1 VGSVDLLRAT
11 LPNSQRTGISAQ
23 LVAPMDSFARRLD
36 ALMTERGLGVRAVAD
51 RVPCDPSVVSRLRRG
66 LARPSPRMARG
77 LDLALGAGGEL
88 IALASQA
95 PASSSSAPM
104 AEDLR
109 VGQVAPELVDYFR
122 GQLPG
127 HYQADMFLGPLH
139 LIPTVQTQAEL
150 IIRLAKAADATV
162 RRGLLGVGT
171 AYTALLGWLYQDA
184 GDLPAS
190 AHWRDVTLGLAHR
203 AGDPQLVSYA
213 LTNKAMLA
221 VDYEDGHAVVDFTQ
235 AALIDEDRLCPKV
248 RVLALQH
255 QAHGFSMLRDR
266 AEADRLLDT
275 ADTLTGQADDDYP
288 WGNACHR
295 TPAYMAVQRATCYG
309 RTGRADDATAAA
321 ALWDQILD
329 TSAAGRDNAV
339 FHARQAAALAEA
351 GETERVTSIA
361 ADAAGLVHTTG
372 SARLRRE
379 LLALPRHV
387 RGWKDTPAGEELG
400 EIIASI
406 A

>member
-1 VGSVDLLRAT
+1 
-11 LPNSQRTGISAQ
+11 
-23 LVAPMDSFARRLD
+23 MDDFSRRLD
-36 ALMTERGLGVRAVAD
+36 ALMTERGLGVRAVAG

-66 LARPSPRMARG
+66 MGRPSPRMARG

-88 IALASQA
+88 IALAAQSQPA
-95 PASSSSAPM
+95 PEPGGMPM
-104 AEDLR
+104 AEELQ
-109 VGQVAPELVDYFR
+109 VGKVAPELVDYFR

-127 HYQADMFLGPLH
+127 HYQADMFLGPRH

-150 IIRLAKAADATV
+150 IIRLARAADAGV
-162 RRGLLGVGT
+162 RRDLLGVGT

-184 GDLPAS
+184 GDLPSS

-221 VDYEDGHAVVDFTQ
+221 VDHADGHAVVDFTQ
-235 AALIDEDRLCPKV
+235 AALADEDRLCAKV

-255 QAHGFSMLRDR
+255 QAHGFSLLRDR
-266 AEADRLLDT
+266 AEADRLLD
-275 ADTLTGQADDDYP
+275 AAEALTGRADDDYP
-288 WGNACHR
+288 WGNACRR
-295 TPAYMAVQRATCYG
+295 TAAYVEVQRATCYG
-309 RTGRADDATAAA
+309 RTGQVQDATTAAG
-321 ALWDQILD
+321 LWDEILG
-329 TSAAGRDNAV
+329 AAPAGRDTAV
-339 FHARQAAALAEA
+339 FRTRHAAALAEA
-351 GETERVTSIA
+351 GEAERVTSIA
-361 ADAAGLVHTTG
+361 AAAAALVHTTG

-379 LLALPRHV
+379 LLALPGHV
-387 RGWKDTPAGEELG
+387 RGWEHTAAGEQLS